1 MTPDRETRRVPAI
14 KDIDARMRRLEA
26 LHDRLAPP
34 DRYLVARLDGRGFHA
49 LTGAL
54 DLDKPY
60 DEGFRDAMVDAGRH
74 LMQCGMEVLYV
85 YTQSDEI
92 SVLFDPRDEAFNH
105 KYRKLLSVLAAE
117 AGASLTLAF
126 GRIASMDCRLLELP
140 SVEDVGDYFA
150 WRQADAERNCQQS
163 HLYWALRRAGRSGRA
178 AYREA
183 LGLSRDAISER
194 LRELTGLAYDALPT
208 WQRHG
213 VGLYRESYEKE
224 GVNPVTGERRMAVR
238 RRIKVEFE
246 LPYGSGHAVLV
257 AALLESDREA

>member
-1 MTPDRETRRVPAI
+1 
-14 KDIDARMRRLEA
+14 MRRIEA
-26 LHDRLAPP
+26 LHDRLAPR
-34 DRYLVARLDGRGFHA
+34 DRFLLARLDGRGFHA
-49 LTGAL
+49 LTRAL
-54 DLDKPY
+54 DLTKPY

-74 LMQCGMEVLYV
+74 LMQCGMETLYV

-92 SVLFDPRDEAFNH
+92 SVLFDPRDQTFNH

-117 AGASLTLAF
+117 ASASLTLAF
-126 GRIASMDCRLLELP
+126 GRIASMDCRLLELE

-150 WRQADAERNCQQS
+150 WRQADAERNCHQS

-183 LGLSRDAISER
+183 LWLSRDAISAR
-194 LRELTGLAYDALPT
+194 LRELTGIDYDALPA

-213 VGLYRESYEKE
+213 VGLYREHYEKE

-238 RRIKVEFE
+238 RRIRVEFE
-246 LPYGSGHAVLV
+246 LPYGGRHAALV
-257 AALLESDREA
+257 ADLLEGTRGQ